1 MSSWLKDV
9 QTDIDAGDL
18 TVVSTEEWDAKRE
31 ARLDAEADLIAACF
45 DRDPELLRAAI
56 DRRIYG
62 GHGRYLIPTLE
73 RALARVDAKRKA

>member
-1 MSSWLKDV
+1 MSNWLKDI
-9 QTDIDAGDL
+9 QADIDAGDL
-18 TVVSTEEWDAKRE
+18 TVVSTEEWDAKRN
-31 ARLDAEADLIAACF
+31 ARLDAEADMIAACY
-45 DRDPELLRAAI
+45 DHDPELLRAAI